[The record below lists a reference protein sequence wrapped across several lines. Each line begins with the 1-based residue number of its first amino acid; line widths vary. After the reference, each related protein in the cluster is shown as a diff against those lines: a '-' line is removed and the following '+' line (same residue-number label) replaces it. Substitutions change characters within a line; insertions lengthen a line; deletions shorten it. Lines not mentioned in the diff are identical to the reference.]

1 MARQRIQ
8 VEIAP
13 TKFIRQ
19 ETAIVD
25 GFEIVRG
32 DIIKI
37 KGQHGI
43 KFKFDSFTTNSETG
57 SQWVDCF
64 EIQGGTASCFRAFR
78 LEEVKRI
85 PQKRK
90 RAKRVV

>member
-1 MARQRIQ
+1 MAKKIKS
-8 VEIAP
+8 VIEE

-19 ETAIVD
+19 ATAVVD
-25 GFEIVRG
+25 GFEILRG

-37 KGQHGI
+37 KGQHGV

-64 EIQGGTASCFRAFR
+64 EMQGMTTGYYRAFR
-78 LEEVKRI
+78 LEDVKRI
-85 PQKRK
+85 PQRRK